1 MSILAFRNPVY
12 QPAMRII
19 DNITNQDPAIVTTS
33 FPHNY
38 INGLIVRLI
47 VPPGFGMIQA
57 NQLFGEIIVL
67 SPTTFAINIDT
78 TFFDDF
84 DIPLTFPDS
93 YQEAQCVPIGEDNS
107 ILTGAT
113 QNVLPYS

>member
-1 MSILAFRNPVY
+1 
-12 QPAMRII
+12 MRII

-38 INGLIVRLI
+38 IDGLIVRLL
-47 VPPGFGMIQA
+47 VPPGYGMIQA
-57 NQLFGEIIVL
+57 NQLTGEILVL
-67 SPTTFAINIDT
+67 SDTTFAINIDT

-84 DIPLTFPDS
+84 DIPMDFPDS
-93 YQEAQCVPIGEDNS
+93 YQEAQVVPIGEINS
-107 ILTGAT
+107 LLRGAT